1 MVGPRD
7 LSKKITRD
15 LSLFYPQLHLHPPS
29 TPRPKT
35 IKMINSSTVQF
46 LTGLKKNN
54 SKEWFDENRQRYA
67 AAKDNYLEFVGE
79 VLGRMKKIDTS
90 LTDLEPKQ
98 CVFRINRDV
107 RFSKNKD
114 PYKTNMGASF
124 SKGGKKVQ
132 CAGYYFHLEPG
143 ASFIGGGFWMPMA
156 PELNKIRQEIDYNAE
171 AFNKIINKKK
181 FKASFGS
188 LSESEKLTRP
198 PKGYEADNPAI
209 ELLKLKSFVV
219 MTAVKD
225 SELTGKALANKVVDH
240 FESMMPLID
249 FLNRAID

>member
-1 MVGPRD
+1 
-7 LSKKITRD
+7 
-15 LSLFYPQLHLHPPS
+15 
-29 TPRPKT
+29 
-35 IKMINSSTVQF
+35 MINTETVKF
-46 LTGLKKNN
+46 LKELKKNN
-54 SKEWFDENRQRYA
+54 SKEWFDQNRKAYEQ
-67 AAKDNYLEFVGE
+67 AKENYLDFAGE

-124 SKGGKKVQ
+124 SKGGKKIQ

-181 FKASFGS
+181 FKDIFGS
-188 LSESEKLTRP
+188 LSESEKLSRP
-198 PKGYEADNPAI
+198 PKGYDAENPAI
-209 ELLKLKSFVV
+209 ELLKLKSFIV

-225 SELTGKALANKVVDH
+225 TEITSKELANNVVDH
-240 FESMMPLID
+240 FETMMPLVD
-249 FLNRAID
+249 FLNKAID

>member
-1 MVGPRD
+1 M
-7 LSKKITRD
+7 IN
-15 LSLFYPQLHLHPPS
+15 PS
-29 TPRPKT
+29 T
-35 IKMINSSTVQF
+35 IQF
-46 LTGLKKNN
+46 LTTLKKHN
-54 SKEWFDENRQRYA
+54 SKEWFDENRQRYSE
-67 AAKDNYLEFVGE
+67 AKDNYLDFVGD
-79 VLGRMKKIDTS
+79 VLGRMKKIDHS
-90 LTDLEPKQ
+90 LIDLEPKQ

-143 ASFIGGGFWMPMA
+143 ESFIGGGFWMPMA
-156 PELNKIRQEIDYNAE
+156 PELNKIRQEIDYNFE
-171 AFNKIINKKK
+171 AFSKIINKKK

-188 LSESEKLTRP
+188 LNESEKLTRP
-198 PKGYEADNPAI
+198 PKGYEAENPAI

-219 MTAVKD
+219 MTAVGD
-225 SELTGKALANKVVDH
+225 NELTGKELANKVVDH
-240 FESMMPLID
+240 FETMMPLVD

>member
-1 MVGPRD
+1 MID
-7 LSKKITRD
+7 LS
-15 LSLFYPQLHLHPPS
+15 
-29 TPRPKT
+29 T
-35 IKMINSSTVQF
+35 IQF
-46 LTGLKKNN
+46 LTSLKKNN

-67 AAKDNYLEFVGE
+67 AAKDNYLDFVGE
-79 VLGRMKKIDTS
+79 VLGRMKKIDAS
-90 LTDLEPKQ
+90 LADLEPKQ

-107 RFSKNKD
+107 RFSKNKA

-132 CAGYYFHLEPG
+132 CAGYYFHFEPG

-156 PELNKIRQEIDYNAE
+156 PELNKIRQEIDYGFE

-181 FKASFGS
+181 FKNSFGS

-198 PKGYEADNPAI
+198 PKGYEAENPAI
-209 ELLKLKSFVV
+209 EILKLKSFIV
-219 MTAVKD
+219 MTEVKD
-225 SELTGKALANKVVDH
+225 TELTSKELVNTVVDH
-240 FESMMPLID
+240 FETMMPLVD

>member
-1 MVGPRD
+1 MID
-7 LSKKITRD
+7 LS
-15 LSLFYPQLHLHPPS
+15 
-29 TPRPKT
+29 T
-35 IKMINSSTVQF
+35 IQF
-46 LTGLKKNN
+46 LTSLKKNN

-67 AAKDNYLEFVGE
+67 AAKDNYLDFVGE
-79 VLGRMKKIDTS
+79 VLGRMKKIDAS
-90 LTDLEPKQ
+90 LADLEPKQ
-98 CVFRINRDV
+98 CIFRINRDV

-114 PYKTNMGASF
+114 PYKTYLGASF

-156 PELNKIRQEIDYNAE
+156 PELNKIRQEIDYDFE

-181 FKASFGS
+181 FKSSFGS
-188 LSESEKLTRP
+188 LNESEKLTRP
-198 PKGYEADNPAI
+198 PKGYEAENPAI

-219 MTAVKD
+219 MSAVKD
-225 SELTGKALANKVVDH
+225 TELTGKGLVNKVVDH
-240 FESMMPLID
+240 FETMMPLID

>member
-1 MVGPRD
+1 
-7 LSKKITRD
+7 
-15 LSLFYPQLHLHPPS
+15 
-29 TPRPKT
+29 
-35 IKMINSSTVQF
+35 
-46 LTGLKKNN
+46 
-54 SKEWFDENRQRYA
+54 
-67 AAKDNYLEFVGE
+67 LEFVGE